1 VRHSATGDAA
11 DDRENEAGTPGGAT
25 GTPQGAGP
33 RRRRLFPPSRRGV
46 IVAVVA
52 GALVAGG
59 GLTASALLGGAHGPG
74 GRPAADDGF
83 SLRATAAAGA
93 RPTASAAPPVPQV
106 ASSPHLATMP
116 PSAGAA
122 GGGRG
127 ASAAAGHP
135 TASDGSAPSGS
146 STSSPGDSA
155 STGPMTTGS
164 ASCPNP
170 SFSTSA
176 PLGMWN
182 LSPYWVANDMWNASG
197 YSVTQTIHAC
207 SYSNWYVTATMNNDS
222 GNGAV
227 KTYPNAQRDF
237 NSAISSLSSVTSTFA
252 ETSPGTGI
260 WEDTYDIWINGL
272 ATSGSTE
279 IMIWT
284 QNHGQTPSGSDQG
297 TVTLDGRS
305 YTVWKSGSYI
315 AFVANTNFTAGT
327 MNLLGFFQ
335 WVIGKDWMPADSTL
349 SQVCYGAELVST
361 NGVPA
366 TFTFSNFS
374 VSAS

>member
-1 VRHSATGDAA
+1 MRQSATSAAA
-11 DDRENEAGTPGGAT
+11 DDRENEAGTPGRTT

-33 RRRRLFPPSRRGV
+33 RRRRLFPLSRRG
-46 IVAVVA
+46 IIGAVVA

-59 GLTASALLGGAHGPG
+59 GLTAAALLGGGSGPS

-93 RPTASAAPPVPQV
+93 RPTAAAAPPVPQV

-116 PSAGAA
+116 ASAQAA
-122 GGGRG
+122 VGGRG

-135 TASDGSAPSGS
+135 AASDGPAPSGS
-146 STSSPGDSA
+146 SASPGGAA
-155 STGPMTTGS
+155 STGPMTAGS
-164 ASCPNP
+164 ASCTNP

-176 PLGMWN
+176 ALGMWN

-227 KTYPNAQRDF
+227 KTYPNSQRDF
-237 NSAISSLSSVTSTFA
+237 TSTISSLNSVTSTFA
-252 ETSPGTGI
+252 ETSPDTGI

-284 QNHGQTPSGSDQG
+284 QNHGQTPSGSVQG

-327 MNLLGFFQ
+327 MNLLDFFQ
-335 WVIGKDWMPADSTL
+335 WVIGKDWMPAGSTL